1 MRTIS
6 IVVQNLKCGG
16 CASTIE
22 NKLNNLF
29 NIYNVEVDVEKSV
42 VTFEYTDDLVL
53 LGAKETLKILGY
65 PEAGEANSFGTK
77 AKSFVSCAMGKMS

>member
-6 IVVQNLKCGG
+6 IVVQNLKCSG

-22 NKLNNLF
+22 NKLNHLF
-29 NIYNVEVDVEKSV
+29 NVYNVEIDVENSV
-42 VTFEYTDDLVL
+42 VTFDYSDDLAL
-53 LGAKETLKILGY
+53 LDAKETLKILGY

>member
-6 IVVQNLKCGG
+6 IIVQNLKCGG

-22 NKLNNLF
+22 NKLNHLF
-29 NIYNVEVDVEKSV
+29 NVYNVEIDIVNSI
-42 VTFEYTDDLVL
+42 VTFDYADDLAL
-53 LGAKETLKILGY
+53 LDAKETLKILGY
-65 PEAGEANSFGTK
+65 PEVGEANSFGTK